1 MSEKVSVLF
10 VLPVGSTEDAA
21 VQETLRGISS
31 QTYPSSLI
39 EVIRVQYVP
48 AEPGARTSALNA
60 AREGASGAFVVH
72 AEPGVVWDG
81 NKLEQQ
87 VRRLKASPSAGACVH
102 RMTARNSDGKTWA
115 LDLGGIRAYGPR
127 IGCLLR
133 SPWGPGAAMLQQ
145 EVMARVGVYRNAEEV
160 LWEYA
165 IRLVEKGHVLDLLD
179 EDLAVWNTDA
189 PVEEQRPLVP
199 AQIRYGFLKSH
210 LDRTSPEALFSS
222 KCPESTGRLILA
234 GLYQKNDDLE
244 ASHTLC
250 QEAGGQADGPE
261 ASYWHG
267 IVHRR
272 EPDFSNARGW
282 FKKAEGLSALPE
294 ISREVV
300 AFLQRV
306 LQVPDYGEAR
316 EVALRFLHHLQSHG
330 TWDPFYFVDL
340 CEACMRGGTTQ
351 ERQLLEKTQEI
362 EFDRMFDW
370 TYRMATE

>member
-10 VLPVGSTEDAA
+10 VLPVGSTADAA

-31 QTYPSSLI
+31 QTYPSALI
-39 EVIRVQYVP
+39 EVIQVQYVP
-48 AEPGARTSALNA
+48 AEPGAHTSALNA
-60 AREGASGAFVVH
+60 AREEASGAFVVH

-102 RMTARNSDGKTWA
+102 RMTARNSDGKTRA

-145 EVMARVGVYRNAEEV
+145 KVMARVGVYRNTDEV

-165 IRLVEKGHVLDLLD
+165 IRLVEKGYVLDFLD

-199 AQIRYGFLKSH
+199 TRIRYGFLKSH
-210 LDRTSPEALFSS
+210 LDRTPPEALFSS
-222 KCPESTGRLILA
+222 KCSTGRLILA

-250 QEAGGQADGPE
+250 QEADGQADG

-294 ISREVV
+294 IFRGVV
-300 AFLQRV
+300 PFLQRV
-306 LQVPDYGEAR
+306 LQVPDYGAHDM
-316 EVALRFLHHLQSHG
+316 ALRFLHHLQSHG

-340 CEACMRGGTTQ
+340 CEACLSGGTAQ

-370 TYRMATE
+370 TCRMATA